1 VLGAGG
7 LVRGTPA
14 TAWFGHT
21 ARTFGTRAFG
31 QRRVGIMAKAEPVL
45 PARAS
50 RQKRRAEG

>member
-7 LVRGTPA
+7 LVSGTPA